1 MSDIK
6 EAQMNPEEV
15 LKAISHPARLKF
27 LEWLKSPENHFCQE
41 HPLSMGV
48 CANQFQISGLS
59 QSTVSSHLAVLQAAA
74 ISSGRKRSG
83 NGCFSNATKKPSMP
97 SAIIYKPISEPP
109 KL

>member
-6 EAQMNPEEV
+6 EALMNPEEV
-15 LKAISHPARLKF
+15 LKALSHPARLKF
-27 LEWLKSPENHFCQE
+27 LEWLKKPESHFCQE

-59 QSTVSSHLAVLQAAA
+59 QSTVSSHLAVLQAAGL
-74 ISSGRKRSG
+74 IRSKKSG
-83 NGCFSNATKKPSMP
+83 NGYFSNATKKPSMP
-97 SAIIYKPISEPP
+97 SAIICKPISEPP